1 MPRWGV
7 ALVPLLIGLAAA
19 QPQFD
24 PERLAA
30 MQPIF
35 DLAGTVNL
43 LVEMQAEPE
52 LAVDDAQASALL
64 TLLSDLQVVSD
75 LPAEDAGKRLRVIE
89 EEIMTLE
96 QLLWLDRQ
104 FLERQARGEGQQGFG
119 GGRPGGGPGGGGPQ
133 GEGGGQPG
141 AGRGGL
147 FQRLA
152 ADESPNLFLQPPL
165 SERLAALLELLQR
178 P

>member
-52 LAVDDAQASALL
+52 LAVDDTQASELL

-75 LPAEDAGKRLRVIE
+75 LPAEDAGERLRVIE

-119 GGRPGGGPGGGGPQ
+119 GGRPGGGPGGPQ

-141 AGRGGL
+141 GGRGGL
-147 FQRLA
+147 FQHLA
-152 ADESPNLFLQPPL
+152 AGESPNLFLQTPL